1 MKNQKLTTKQI
12 ILKRKFKRPNPFLY
26 WIYYFLSNIFI
37 IRKYHP
43 HIEIIDDINECKGP
57 CFLIYNH
64 LSRVDH
70 SFCLK
75 ATYPKRLNIVAG
87 YNEFFRSHLK
97 TVFKLNRVI
106 PKKIYTN
113 DMISIKGMKAI
124 IKQNGCISL
133 APEGM
138 SSIYGTNQP
147 IIPGTGHLLKHY
159 KIPVYFLE
167 LRGQYLTTTKMCLDE
182 RYGDT
187 FATLKLMFTPED
199 LEKLTPIEI
208 EDKINL
214 AFKHDE
220 YDWQKEK
227 KIKWVNKGGMAKNLD
242 TLLYKCPK
250 CGSEL
255 KMNVNDNT
263 IWCSECGNKAEINDY
278 YEFVPT
284 DGSTFPYTP
293 SKWVEWE
300 RVNVIKEIR
309 ENPNYEFSEEVDF
322 GIIPDYKWLKDK
334 KTTEIVGSGK
344 IVINHDGVF
353 YFGTKD
359 GKEFNFSFD
368 YKTVFSPAV
377 VTDTTHFGWYL
388 DGEWVEFYPKRPG
401 ANGKILLLVEEMHR
415 LHVNTWKN
423 FPWNDWMYKDYEK

>member
-1 MKNQKLTTKQI
+1 
-12 ILKRKFKRPNPFLY
+12 
-26 WIYYFLSNIFI
+26 
-37 IRKYHP
+37 
-43 HIEIIDDINECKGP
+43 
-57 CFLIYNH
+57 
-64 LSRVDH
+64 
-70 SFCLK
+70 
-75 ATYPKRLNIVAG
+75 
-87 YNEFFRSHLK
+87 
-97 TVFKLNRVI
+97 
-106 PKKIYTN
+106 
-113 DMISIKGMKAI
+113 
-124 IKQNGCISL
+124 
-133 APEGM
+133 
-138 SSIYGTNQP
+138 
-147 IIPGTGHLLKHY
+147 
-159 KIPVYFLE
+159 
-167 LRGQYLTTTKMCLDE
+167 MCLDE

-187 FATLKLMFTPED
+187 YATLKLMFTPED

-255 KMNVNDNT
+255 KMNVNYNT

-309 ENPNYEFSEEVDF
+309 ENPNYEFTEEVDF

-344 IVINHDGVF
+344 IVINHEGVH
-353 YFGTKD
+353 YLGTKD

-368 YKTVFSPAV
+368 YKTVFSPAI